1 MVALRKPALLLA
13 ASLVVGLRLSA
24 TLAWSEARAGDSLT
38 SSPTTRATVVD
49 AMHRA
54 VGILNYVIG
63 DYPIA
68 VGPDGGIRN
77 EAEYLEQV
85 VLLEDVDRI
94 LAAAAADAP
103 SSDPSGAPDEGLRTL
118 RQWVQE
124 RRAPDAVQEQAA
136 ALRDTLIARNSLVL
150 APTKLPSLARGR
162 QLYASACAACHGNIG
177 RAQTPIADRLD
188 PRPTDLLSRHLDQ
201 TLSPY
206 QAFNVVTYGVAG
218 TSMPSFEVLSVSER
232 WDIAFYVMAMR
243 QRALPGAGATSAD
256 PPLAVQA
263 TSSDAD
269 LARWLSARGVAGRQ
283 LAAEVA
289 RLRRTPNID
298 SGAARRDSTL

>member
-1 MVALRKPALLLA
+1 MLAFRKPALLLA
-13 ASLVVGLRLSA
+13 ASLVVCLRLGA
-24 TLAWSEARAGDSLT
+24 TIAWSEARSSASLT
-38 SSPTTRATVVD
+38 SGPSTRANVLD

-68 VGPDGGIRN
+68 VGPDGGVRN
-77 EAEYLEQV
+77 EGEYLEQV
-85 VLLEDVDRI
+85 ALLEDVDRI
-94 LAAAAADAP
+94 LAAAAADAAPASNP
-103 SSDPSGAPDEGLRTL
+103 SAADEGLRTL
-118 RQWVQE
+118 RRWVQE
-124 RRAPDAVQEQAA
+124 RRQPDAVQELAT
-136 ALRDTLIARNSLVL
+136 ALRDTLIASNSLVL

-188 PRPTDLLSRHLDQ
+188 PRPTDLLARHLDQ

-206 QAFNVVTYGVAG
+206 QAFNVVTYGVKG
-218 TSMPSFEVLSVSER
+218 TSMPSFEVLSAAER

-243 QRALPGAGATSAD
+243 QRAFPGAGATSSD

-289 RLRRTPNID
+289 RLRRNPIE